1 MDCTNQE
8 AFPKIE
14 PPPGSSA
21 AVRQCYLDRYNAFL
35 AACQACGTNETC
47 KIETYSVYAASVHE
61 CDNITE

>member
-21 AVRQCYLDRYNAFL
+21 AVRQCYLDRYAAFL
-35 AACQACGTNETC
+35 SACQACGTNEEC
-47 KIETYSVYAASVHE
+47 KITAYATYAAYISE
-61 CDNITE
+61 CDTPTE